1 MEYNKK
7 ITIVVP
13 IYNVENYLAACLD
26 SLINQSVSNYEII
39 LVNDGSTDT
48 SGYICNQY
56 AGKSSLIKVIHK
68 NNQGVAKAR
77 RSGVELAEGEY
88 LLFVDSDDLINSNAL
103 KKLGELLDLGDVD
116 LIGFNSGTVIKDMIK
131 VPENNPNLIVEYN
144 KEEFVSTVI
153 FEELIKA
160 TKASV
165 VWNKLYKTEYVKKY
179 IKNYGESVLEDYL
192 FNIQYFEHVNKYV
205 YTDDVLYYYRIL
217 TDSLSKKYNKNAYGV
232 LKEIQIKKDTFIKI
246 MKMNSED
253 VELYNYFWFVNYTK
267 NILFTLFLS
276 SNLHDIISSLKI
288 AKSIVLSKELL
299 NVSAKLN

>member
-1 MEYNKK
+1 M
-7 ITIVVP
+7 
-13 IYNVENYLAACLD
+13 
-26 SLINQSVSNYEII
+26 
-39 LVNDGSTDT
+39 
-48 SGYICNQY
+48 
-56 AGKSSLIKVIHK
+56 
-68 NNQGVAKAR
+68 
-77 RSGVELAEGEY
+77 
-88 LLFVDSDDLINSNAL
+88 
-103 KKLGELLDLGDVD
+103 
-116 LIGFNSGTVIKDMIK
+116 
-131 VPENNPNLIVEYN
+131 
-144 KEEFVSTVI
+144 
-153 FEELIKA
+153 
-160 TKASV
+160 
-165 VWNKLYKTEYVKKY
+165 YKTEYVKKY

-246 MKMNSED
+246 MKMNSAD

-299 NVSAKLN
+299 NYAKMLNGTKLDNPYSKFLNLKLYNILLLGIYMKAKVYSLYSKFRGLTKLF